1 MEDIKIISDEKLA
14 ELYADGNES
23 AFAVLIERHLPAV
36 CGFARKYVG
45 DADKAE
51 DIAQETFVKVWKNIK
66 TFDTKRNL
74 RSWLFTIA
82 KNTAL
87 DYLKKKKVLP
97 FANFTSDEGYNPF
110 EEIPEDKILPDELL
124 EQKDAAKQLEE
135 KLEKI
140 PEQYRIIL
148 TMRYMD
154 DLTLHEIADVLDL
167 PYNTIKSQHGR
178 ALQSLKNIFDKTSDV
193 SN

>member
-1 MEDIKIISDEKLA
+1 MKDIKIISDEKLA

-87 DYLKKKKVLP
+87 DYLRQKE
-97 FANFTSDEGYNPF
+97 N
-110 EEIPEDKILPDELL
+110 IPLSLL
-124 EQKDAAKQLEE
+124 EDESGETTIDRFIPTGSAPDDILDE
-135 KLEKI
+135 KLLALRAKEVLAGVAEKQREI
-140 PEQYRIIL
+140 FSLRMEMDMTFKDISILLKMPLNTVKSGYRRTL
-148 TMRYMD
+148 
-154 DLTLHEIADVLDL
+154 LTLRNNLRKRSI
-167 PYNTIKSQHGR
+167 
-178 ALQSLKNIFDKTSDV
+178 
-193 SN
+193 

>member
-1 MEDIKIISDEKLA
+1 MKDIKIISDEKLA

-66 TFDTKRNL
+66 TFDTKRNF

-87 DYLKKKKVLP
+87 DYLRQKE
-97 FANFTSDEGYNPF
+97 N
-110 EEIPEDKILPDELL
+110 IPLSLL
-124 EQKDAAKQLEE
+124 EDENGETTIDRFIPAGSAPDDILDE
-135 KLEKI
+135 KLLALRAKEVLASVAEKQREI
-140 PEQYRIIL
+140 FSLRMEMDMTFKDISILLKMPLNTVKSGYRRTL
-148 TMRYMD
+148 
-154 DLTLHEIADVLDL
+154 LTLRNNLRKRSI
-167 PYNTIKSQHGR
+167 
-178 ALQSLKNIFDKTSDV
+178 
-193 SN
+193 

>member
-23 AFAVLIERHLPAV
+23 AFAVLTERHLSAV

-66 TFDTKRNL
+66 TFDTKRNF
-74 RSWLFTIA
+74 RSWIFTIA

-87 DYLKKKKVLP
+87 DYLRQRE
-97 FANFTSDEGYNPF
+97 N
-110 EEIPEDKILPDELL
+110 IPLSLL
-124 EQKDAAKQLEE
+124 EDENGETTIDRFIPVASTPDDILDGKLLVLRAKEALADVADKQRKIFSLRTELDMTFKDISILLKMPLNTV
-135 KLEKI
+135 KSG
-140 PEQYRIIL
+140 YRRTL
-148 TMRYMD
+148 
-154 DLTLHEIADVLDL
+154 LTLRNNLHKRSI
-167 PYNTIKSQHGR
+167 
-178 ALQSLKNIFDKTSDV
+178 
-193 SN
+193 

>member
-1 MEDIKIISDEKLA
+1 MKDIKIISDEKLA

-45 DADKAE
+45 DADNAE

-87 DYLKKKKVLP
+87 DYLRQKE
-97 FANFTSDEGYNPF
+97 N
-110 EEIPEDKILPDELL
+110 IPLSLL
-124 EQKDAAKQLEE
+124 EDESGGTTIDRFIPTGSAPDDILDE
-135 KLEKI
+135 KLLALRAKEVLAGVAEK
-140 PEQYRIIL
+140 Q
-148 TMRYMD
+148 
-154 DLTLHEIADVLDL
+154 
-167 PYNTIKSQHGR
+167 
-178 ALQSLKNIFDKTSDV
+178 
-193 SN
+193 

>member
-23 AFAVLIERHLPAV
+23 AFAVLTERHLSAV

-66 TFDTKRNL
+66 TFDTKRNF
-74 RSWLFTIA
+74 RSWIFTIA

-87 DYLKKKKVLP
+87 DYLRQRE
-97 FANFTSDEGYNPF
+97 N
-110 EEIPEDKILPDELL
+110 IPLSLL
-124 EQKDAAKQLEE
+124 EDENGETTIDRFIPVASTPDDILDGKLLVLRAKEALADVADKQRKIFSLRTELDMTFKDISILLKMPLNTV
-135 KLEKI
+135 KSG
-140 PEQYRIIL
+140 YRRTL
-148 TMRYMD
+148 
-154 DLTLHEIADVLDL
+154 LTLRNNLRKRSI
-167 PYNTIKSQHGR
+167 
-178 ALQSLKNIFDKTSDV
+178 
-193 SN
+193 

>member
-87 DYLKKKKVLP
+87 DYLRQKE
-97 FANFTSDEGYNPF
+97 N
-110 EEIPEDKILPDELL
+110 IPLSLL
-124 EQKDAAKQLEE
+124 EDESGETTIDRFIPTGSAPDDILDE
-135 KLEKI
+135 KLLALRAKEVLAGVAEKQREI
-140 PEQYRIIL
+140 FSLRMEMDMTFKDISILLKMPLNTVKSGYRRTL
-148 TMRYMD
+148 
-154 DLTLHEIADVLDL
+154 LTLRNNLRKRSI
-167 PYNTIKSQHGR
+167 
-178 ALQSLKNIFDKTSDV
+178 
-193 SN
+193 